1 MNLYSKEVNPIGQ
14 SIIFVFYFVFESII
28 FKYNQKKVPLYGQ
41 CDVNGPRVC
50 AVGKCFKH
58 NDWYSQ
64 CLIDYC
70 PKGWACEGIRRNLI
84 VSEPKN
90 YFKLTKFFKFKF

>member
-1 MNLYSKEVNPIGQ
+1 MHKHLFKLNF
-14 SIIFVFYFVFESII
+14 IINIS
-28 FKYNQKKVPLYGQ
+28 NKVPLYGQ

-70 PKGWACEGIRRNLI
+70 QVYLICSNSCPKGWACEGIRRNLI
-84 VSEPKN
+84 VSEPK
-90 YFKLTKFFKFKF
+90 KLYQINKILQI